1 MSRQELIWQ
10 RQGRHSWL
18 QESQQTLVGRSVVTT
33 LQFCCPKHL
42 TLADICAQHPSP
54 AGPHSGPHCTPSSTT
69 SSSPSLF
76 FGPLGA
82 PNPHSSIPA
91 GRTLHCQGNWG
102 HPPTHFCSS
111 SRDPSQQQ
119 PRQEGGHREGRGSKA
134 GQEPVWG
141 TPGSSWPCHM
151 HI

>member
-76 FGPLGA
+76 SGPLGA
-82 PNPHSSIPA
+82 PNPHPSIPA

-111 SRDPSQQQ
+111 SRDPSPFAKKEGTGRGEAAKQA
-119 PRQEGGHREGRGSKA
+119 RSLSGGHQGAPG
-134 GQEPVWG
+134 PV
-141 TPGSSWPCHM
+141 TCTSRR
-151 HI
+151 